1 MQLIHSMKFT
11 TKLLTILRMKI
22 LQSPV
27 LILIFQIMEEIS
39 GTSTIDLVKILE
51 AVSNSKI
58 VSFKRMDG
66 KSIGLLYIE
75 LVKEYGYLSNTS
87 KERETFGSSLAMVEN
102 LTLISD
108 FSQFKLQKTLVLL
121 KLTPQNEQ

>member
-87 KERETFGSSLAMVEN
+87 KETFGSSLTMVEN